1 LAQIGIVVDDEDV
14 SRLSHGLR
22 VSGVMIA
29 LI

>member
-22 VSGVMIA
+22 VSGK
-29 LI
+29 